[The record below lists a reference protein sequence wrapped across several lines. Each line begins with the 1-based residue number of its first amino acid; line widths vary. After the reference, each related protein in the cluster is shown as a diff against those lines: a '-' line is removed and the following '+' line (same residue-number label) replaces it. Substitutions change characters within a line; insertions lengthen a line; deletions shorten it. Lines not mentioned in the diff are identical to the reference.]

1 MLSINRQWITEL
13 MVLGMW
19 IFHNFFVFLQCLFFG
34 FSSLVPFSSSWRRR
48 WWFWWMTLI
57 WCWKIIYTKIVVT
70 VCSDVDVNCILFYD
84 IRYPLG
90 NASLTVRINV
100 SLLVFLSIITNE
112 SNKKKK
118 NPILTALHWI
128 IVWKIH
134 LFDLMRKKK
143 CLFSHT
149 MSLKN
154 FHLNYLS
161 LV

>member
-118 NPILTALHWI
+118 ILFWQRCIELLYEKSIYLIWWGKKNVFLVIQCHW
-128 IVWKIH
+128 K
-134 LFDLMRKKK
+134 
-143 CLFSHT
+143 
-149 MSLKN
+149 MSI
-154 FHLNYLS
+154 
-161 LV
+161 